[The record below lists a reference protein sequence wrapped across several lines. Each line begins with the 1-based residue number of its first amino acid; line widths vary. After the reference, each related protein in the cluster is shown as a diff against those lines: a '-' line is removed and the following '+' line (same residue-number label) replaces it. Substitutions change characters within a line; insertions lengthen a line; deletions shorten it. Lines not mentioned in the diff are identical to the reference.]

1 MHNKTLKLST
11 HRCVNKNFKL
21 TVHSAPAGDRTRARR
36 VAGEDSTTEPTP
48 HIPIRHLRIT
58 HLPVRDVA
66 WNVIRASG
74 DQLHG

>member
-1 MHNKTLKLST
+1 MRNKTLKLST

-58 HLPVRDVA
+58 RLPISDVA
-66 WNVIRASG
+66 
-74 DQLHG
+74 